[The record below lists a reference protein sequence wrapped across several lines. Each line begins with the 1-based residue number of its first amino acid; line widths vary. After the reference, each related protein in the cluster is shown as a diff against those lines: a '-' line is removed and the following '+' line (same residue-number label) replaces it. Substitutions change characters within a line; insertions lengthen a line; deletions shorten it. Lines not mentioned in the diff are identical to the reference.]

1 MWTYVDV
8 ESETHMFMYVWTRET
23 PSHHWD
29 ALTPQRPTTLQNGL
43 HASDPA
49 NRSTVTLLALKSEM

>member
-1 MWTYVDV
+1 
-8 ESETHMFMYVWTRET
+8 MFMYVWTRET
-23 PSHHWD
+23 PSRNWD

-49 NRSTVTLLALKSEM
+49 NRSAMTLLALKSAM